1 MTTFT
6 GLIFFLFCLTSLPL
20 MVLVVLDTIG
30 INFGMVVKTTS
41 RNIGDFIIDFFDRFG
56 ADYVEPSLGDR
67 FFNAIEVFL
76 RADMA
81 IGRFFRGPAAIQG
94 FSLVLAVPTV
104 MIVIITMAACL

>member
-1 MTTFT
+1 MITANT
-6 GLIFFLFCLTSLPL
+6 ILPL
-20 MVLVVLDTIG
+20 ILMAFYG
-30 INFGMVVKTTS
+30 IVAIESCINLGMVVKTTS